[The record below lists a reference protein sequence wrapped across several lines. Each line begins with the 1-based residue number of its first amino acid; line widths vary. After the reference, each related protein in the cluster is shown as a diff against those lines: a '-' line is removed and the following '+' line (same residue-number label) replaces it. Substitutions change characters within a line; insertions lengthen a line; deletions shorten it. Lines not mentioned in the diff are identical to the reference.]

1 VPGLLLKRLLHV
13 SPSANQLA
21 LPIVSAALTVSIF
34 VFDTATNLEIAV
46 EALYVVV
53 VLMSVSFCRKSGV
66 VLISLGCMALTI
78 LSYLLTQHGAP
89 EAGLINDGIS
99 LVAIAAT
106 TFLALKIKSAERAAT
121 EARSLLE
128 HISRVTTLGELTA
141 SIAHEVNQ
149 PLAATVING
158 NACLRWLGSNP
169 PNFYEAQQAV
179 ERIIGDSNRASQIIA
194 RVRSL
199 AKRSPPNRTYLHIN
213 KVIQETLQL
222 MNGETEHNHV
232 VLRTDLADD
241 LPFVFGDRVQL
252 QQVILNLVL
261 NAIEAMSEIPQDTRI
276 LRVKTALRTPDA
288 VVVAIQDTG
297 SGLSSEKIDQ
307 IFDAFYSTK
316 NGLGMGLAISR
327 LIIEAHKG
335 RIWAEPTAP
344 TGAIFQFILPAN
356 AEAAVYSN

>member
-1 VPGLLLKRLLHV
+1 
-13 SPSANQLA
+13 
-21 LPIVSAALTVSIF
+21 
-34 VFDTATNLEIAV
+34 
-46 EALYVVV
+46 
-53 VLMSVSFCRKSGV
+53 
-66 VLISLGCMALTI
+66 
-78 LSYLLTQHGAP
+78 LSYLLTQHSAP

-169 PNFYEAQQAV
+169 PNLYEAQQAV

-335 RIWAEPTAP
+335 RIWPSRP
-344 TGAIFQFILPAN
+344 RRQVPS
-356 AEAAVYSN
+356 SNLFCRRTPRPQYTRIDGRLIGNLGLDTDFRGNKWCLMKNLSFLLSMTTLLFEMRSEVFFGP